1 MVCASTHDSDSDS
14 VTLIPAGVTVN
25 NVDTVSG
32 VEVVDGTLSVNLP
45 DLFQAWSANIHRL
58 SCDVEGDRQSRGQ
71 AQAADRD
78 AEAVQWAPE
87 PLRLPE
93 TKVG

>member
-45 DLFQAWSANIHRL
+45 DLFQTRSANIHRL